1 MLFALMGNLSVRM
14 ATHAV
19 NLLQGSM
26 AAVLFLKLSAAVM
39 ESIAVQMV
47 TPVILQLE
55 LVTKEARLCLS
66 CRRWRLQRELSKP
79 TMLFVLMVYLSVQMA
94 THAVNLL
101 QGSMAA
107 VLFLKLSAAVM
118 EFIAVHM
125 DTLVILQL
133 EPATKELRLCQ
144 CCRRWRPQRE

>member
-1 MLFALMGNLSVRM
+1 MLFALMVNLSVRM

-55 LVTKEARLCLS
+55 LVTKEA
-66 CRRWRLQRELSKP
+66 
-79 TMLFVLMVYLSVQMA
+79 
-94 THAVNLL
+94 
-101 QGSMAA
+101 
-107 VLFLKLSAAVM
+107 
-118 EFIAVHM
+118 
-125 DTLVILQL
+125 
-133 EPATKELRLCQ
+133 
-144 CCRRWRPQRE
+144 